1 MANLGD
7 ERIRCQRAPAGR
19 PAAARGLARRALFRA
34 CSVLMADL
42 TPPVLAERVAA
53 LGLVDHHVHP
63 ALETDTG
70 AAEFEDLI
78 TESDRPLPPGLTQFD
93 SQLGLAIRRWCAPV
107 LGLEPFAEPADY
119 LARRS
124 SLGGVEVARRLLRAS
139 GISHFLIDT
148 GLLRPGLLDLAG
160 MRDLAGARVDEV
172 VRLESVAEQAAR
184 SGDGSAA
191 GFAGRFAAALSA
203 QAAGAAGLKSIVAYR
218 YGLDFDPEPPTA
230 AEVTAAA
237 GRWLRQAGQT
247 GQIRL
252 EDPVLLRHVLW
263 TGLEHGL
270 PLQLHTGFGDPDVDL
285 RRCDP
290 LLLRGFLRRA
300 EPRQVPIMLLH
311 CYPYHRGAGYLA
323 QAYPH
328 VYLDVGLAINYTGA
342 RAAAVVAESLELA
355 PFGKVLFSSDAW
367 GPPELHYLGALL
379 WRRATARVLGDWVAD
394 GEWSQ
399 ADALR
404 VAEMTG
410 SGNARRVY
418 RLD

>member
-1 MANLGD
+1 MLG
-7 ERIRCQRAPAGR
+7 
-19 PAAARGLARRALFRA
+19 
-34 CSVLMADL
+34 LMADL
-42 TPPVLAERVAA
+42 TPTVLAERVAA
-53 LGLVDHHVHP
+53 LRLVDHHVHP
-63 ALETDTG
+63 ALQTDIG

-78 TESDRPLPPGLTQFD
+78 TESDRAAPAGLTQFD

-124 SLGGVEVARRLLRAS
+124 SLGGVEVARRLLRVS

-148 GLLRPGLLDLAG
+148 GLVRPGLLDLAG
-160 MRDLAGARVDEV
+160 MQDLAGARASEV
-172 VRLESVAEQAAR
+172 VRLESVAEQAAW

-191 GFAGRFAAALSA
+191 GFAGRFAAALSG

-230 AEVTAAA
+230 AEVAGAA
-237 GRWLRQAGQT
+237 GRWLRQADQT

-252 EDPVLLRHVLW
+252 EDPVLLRHLLW
-263 TGLEHGL
+263 AGLEHGL

-342 RAAAVVAESLELA
+342 RAAAVLAESLELA

-379 WRRATARVLGDWVAD
+379 WRRATARVLGDWVAE

-404 VAEMTG
+404 VAEMIG
-410 SGNARRVY
+410 GGNARRVY